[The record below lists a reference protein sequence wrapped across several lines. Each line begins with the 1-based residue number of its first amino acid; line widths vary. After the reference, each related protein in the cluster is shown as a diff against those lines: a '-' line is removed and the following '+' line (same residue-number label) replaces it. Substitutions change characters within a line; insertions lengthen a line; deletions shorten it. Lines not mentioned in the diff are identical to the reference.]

1 MATKEEI
8 ENALNNWIKMMDAPE
23 VAEEFE
29 DYNKTLQFVFP
40 DINYKVK
47 MIFKEKTARLEE
59 GFDEKAEMGLETNS
73 DLFVGIATG
82 ETDPMEAFMEGEI
95 IIRGDMNA
103 IQRLEVFMDL

>member
-8 ENALNNWIKMMDAPE
+8 QNALNNWINKLDDPE

-29 DYNKTLQFVFP
+29 GYNKILQLVFP
-40 DINYKVK
+40 DINYKMK

-59 GFDEKAEMGLETNS
+59 GFDEKAEMGLEANS

-82 ETDPMEAFMEGEI
+82 DIDPMEAFMEGEI